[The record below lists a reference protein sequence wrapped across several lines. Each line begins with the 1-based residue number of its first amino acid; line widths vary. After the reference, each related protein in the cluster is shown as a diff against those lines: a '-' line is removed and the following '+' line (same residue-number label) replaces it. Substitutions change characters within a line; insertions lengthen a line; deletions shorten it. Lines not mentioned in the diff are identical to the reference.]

1 MNYIVTNNKAFF
13 EKIGNFNY
21 CSLAEIRENL
31 PHEIA
36 IDTET
41 TGLDS
46 KVDEIFSIQIGTK
59 INNYL
64 IDLQVHN
71 NKELEI
77 TLDNVMPFI
86 MDKTL
91 IFHNSAFDLGFF
103 FVKNYF
109 PKKVRD
115 TMLAS
120 MIYHNGDP
128 SIRHSFKECMH
139 RELGI
144 YYDKTEQANI
154 ASVKLSQKST
164 IEYCFNDV
172 DKLIQLHDKYIE
184 LLTEYNAYKTYNLH
198 CQHIRA
204 LTYMELCGLPI
215 SKEKWQN
222 KMDNDYTKYKEAEKI
237 IIEYI
242 YDNLPKYRNLQL
254 DLFCSDKK
262 INCLLSSPQQML
274 NVFKDLGINV
284 EIDEKGVIK
293 ESLEKSVLLK
303 SDHEFVNLWL
313 NFKEVEHNVTTFGQ
327 SIYQKIQKDNRI
339 YTRFKP
345 ILDTARI
352 SSRKGEINFLNF
364 PANKETRD
372 CFTANNN
379 FKMICCDFEGQ
390 ENVVGADLTNDTA
403 LIKSITDGLDLH
415 CAFAKLLYPEIKDL
429 SDDEIKKHHKD
440 KRNSAKAP
448 RFAFTYGGTG
458 YTVAMNE
465 GIPLEEGMRLE
476 NLFKELHSG
485 VYEYGNKKLKESIE
499 NGYIEYALGFK
510 LKLPNF
516 DRFSKLH
523 LEISNLDNNFWDV
536 YREGKKEYK
545 LQKEAINNGDY
556 YEIKDYSA
564 YELFKEYKHQISDY
578 FSLKS
583 QYFRLCLNAPTQG
596 TSAHQTKYA
605 TILIFNHIEKNN
617 HYWKARI
624 ANVIHDEILMEVE
637 NSLVDEYKIVVE
649 ESMKTGG
656 NYFLKNPI
664 LKMGAESNIGDSWYE
679 AK

>member
-1 MNYIVTNNKAFF
+1 MNYIVTNNKEFF
-13 EKIGNFNY
+13 NKIGKYNF
-21 CSLAEIRENL
+21 CELKDMIL
-31 PHEIA
+31 PETIS

-46 KVDEIFSIQIGTK
+46 KTDEIFCIQIGTGS
-59 INNYL
+59 NNYL
-64 IDLQVHN
+64 IDLQIH
-71 NKELEI
+71 KEN
-77 TLDNVMPFI
+77 TLLLSQVMPYI
-86 MDKTL
+86 LEKEL
-91 IFHNSAFDLGFF
+91 IFHNAAFDLGFLF
-103 FVKNYF
+103 KKNYF

-120 MIYHNGDP
+120 MIYYNGD
-128 SIRHSFKECMH
+128 SFIRHSFKECME
-139 RELGI
+139 RELKI

-154 ASVKLSQKST
+154 ATVKLSQPST
-164 IEYCFNDV
+164 IQYCFNDV
-172 DKLIQLHDKYIE
+172 DKLIELHNDYLVKLKNTNAIE
-184 LLTEYNAYKTYNLH
+184 TYDLH
-198 CQHIRA
+198 CKHIRA

-215 SKEKWQN
+215 SPDKWKS
-222 KMDNDYTKYKEAEKI
+222 KMELDFKKYKENERI
-237 IIEYI
+237 VIDYI
-242 YDNLPKYRNLQL
+242 FDNLPKFRNLQL

-262 INCLLSSPQQML
+262 IKCLLSSPSQMIP
-274 NVFKDLGINV
+274 VFKEFGINV
-284 EIDEKGVIK
+284 EVDDKGVKK
-293 ESLEKSVLLK
+293 ESLEKTVISK
-303 SDHEFVNLWL
+303 SNHPFIKLWL
-313 NFKEVEHNVTTFGQ
+313 NFKEAEHNVTTFGE
-327 SIYQKIQKDNRI
+327 SIYSKINNGRI

-352 SSRKGEINFLNF
+352 ASRKGEINFLNF

-372 CFTANNN
+372 CFTANKG

-429 SDDEIKKHHKD
+429 SDDVIKKEHKD

-465 GIPLEEGMRLE
+465 GISIEEGMRLE

-485 VYEYGNKKLKESIE
+485 VYEYGEKKLKESIQT
-499 NGYIEYALGFK
+499 GYIEYAMGFK
-510 LKLPNF
+510 LKLPKFDNF
-516 DRFSKLH
+516 IYLHSQINKLDK
-523 LEISNLDNNFWDV
+523 EFWNI
-536 YREGKKEYK
+536 YREGKKEYNLK
-545 LQKEAINNGDY
+545 KQSELKEKSYTIKNN
-556 YEIKDYSA
+556 IA
-564 YELFKEYKHQISDY
+564 YELFMDNKRNISEY

-596 TSAHQTKYA
+596 TAAHQTKYA
-605 TILIFNHIEKNN
+605 TVLIFDHIEKNN

-624 ANVIHDEILMEVE
+624 SNIIHDEALMEIE
-637 NSLVDEYKIVVE
+637 DSLVDEYKVVVE
-649 ESMKTGG
+649 ESMKKGG

-664 LKMGAESNIGDSWYE
+664 LKMGAESNIGNSWYE